1 MPIES
6 TQHLFN
12 LPGPQGWEEMR
23 LYMNEKF
30 IPAPLTDGLGRRPS
44 GDALVWDQDHFP
56 PDKLPPSA
64 KAPCVVC
71 SRVLPAA
78 WLYANIN

>member
-44 GDALVWDQDHFP
+44 GDALVWD
-56 PDKLPPSA
+56 LS
-64 KAPCVVC
+64 
-71 SRVLPAA
+71 LI
-78 WLYANIN
+78 L